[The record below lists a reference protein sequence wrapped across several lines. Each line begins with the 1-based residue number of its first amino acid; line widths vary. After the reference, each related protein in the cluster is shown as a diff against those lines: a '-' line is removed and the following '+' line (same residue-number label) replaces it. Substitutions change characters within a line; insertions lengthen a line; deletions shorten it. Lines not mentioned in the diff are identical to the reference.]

1 MVNAGPVARTVATCS
16 PYSYAPKIHGQR
28 EGESDALVALGPRY
42 IAAFE
47 SSRVIADSAMSSRL
61 LTVAANGLQSKLYS
75 YSTRICSKHH
85 ICRPMSLSSRVGRV
99 FSEASESL
107 FGGSDFASE
116 FGRGSEFVSISE
128 PVQCTFDVRF

>member
-1 MVNAGPVARTVATCS
+1 M
-16 PYSYAPKIHGQR
+16 
-28 EGESDALVALGPRY
+28 
-42 IAAFE
+42 
-47 SSRVIADSAMSSRL
+47 IADMSSRL
-61 LTVAANGLQSKLYS
+61 LTVAANGLQ
-75 YSTRICSKHH
+75 SKHH

-128 PVQCTFDVRF
+128 PVQCTFDVRL

>member
-1 MVNAGPVARTVATCS
+1 MGCKVVLCCQVL
-16 PYSYAPKIHGQR
+16 YL
-28 EGESDALVALGPRY
+28 LV
-42 IAAFE
+42 
-47 SSRVIADSAMSSRL
+47 
-61 LTVAANGLQSKLYS
+61 
-75 YSTRICSKHH
+75 CSKHH

-128 PVQCTFDVRF
+128 PVQWTFRARTVYVSDVIKYPPLGI